1 MANQYLSLIE
11 VDSILNT
18 TITNS
23 TITIN
28 TYSKLL
34 PYLPLPFVCLFGIIT
49 NSLNIAVFANSK
61 MKDLSFKY
69 MLIISIC
76 DLGNYCFYF
85 TSTTETSG

>member
-18 TITNS
+18 TIINS

-49 NSLNIAVFANSK
+49 NSLNIINEIIFFN
-61 MKDLSFKY
+61 DY
-69 MLIISIC
+69 NIPLILFVLCLDASC
-76 DLGNYCFYF
+76 
-85 TSTTETSG
+85 